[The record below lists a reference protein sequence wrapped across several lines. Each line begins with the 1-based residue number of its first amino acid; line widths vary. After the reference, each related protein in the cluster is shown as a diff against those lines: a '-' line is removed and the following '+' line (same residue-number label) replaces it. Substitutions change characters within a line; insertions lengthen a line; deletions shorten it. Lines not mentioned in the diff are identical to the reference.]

1 MSLDQRLAMNL
12 LVLTGRVDS
21 NPQLKY
27 VEDGKSIC
35 TIRLAV
41 KHRYKDR
48 TETDLIDCLATGK
61 LAECIG
67 ETLEKG
73 KYIEVYGKLRVRK
86 ILDRQGEPR
95 VYTYIQ
101 VERFDYVD
109 FVKFADES
117 MS

>member
-1 MSLDQRLAMNL
+1 MNLDQRLAMNL
-12 LVLTGRVDS
+12 VVLTGKLDAD
-21 NPQLKY
+21 PLLKY
-27 VEDGKSIC
+27 VEDGNSIC
-35 TIRLAV
+35 TVRLAV
-41 KHRYKDR
+41 DHKYKDR
-48 TETDLIDCLATGK
+48 TETDLIECLATGK

-86 ILDRQGEPR
+86 MQDRQGESR